1 MLISLS
7 IFLVTGAVAGLLAGL
22 LGIGGGMVI
31 VPALVFTLPALGVA
45 PDVLTQVA
53 VGTSLACISA
63 ISISSARA
71 HHVRGGVIW
80 GVFAAMAPGLG
91 VGALAGAALAHVMP
105 SLWLQRVV
113 GVAALLV
120 AVKLLA
126 DIAPAPH
133 RDLPGRPALTAA
145 GGIIGS
151 LSSLIG
157 IGGGSLTVPY
167 LVWCNVPIT
176 RAVGTSA
183 ACGMPIAW
191 AGAVGFAVAGWGLAG
206 IGPGSLG
213 YLNLPATGGIV
224 AGSLLFTPL
233 GAALAHRL
241 PARALKRVFALLLV
255 VVGVRMLWG

>member
-31 VPALVFTLPALGVA
+31 VPALVVTLPALGVA
-45 PDVLTQVA
+45 PEVLTQVA

-80 GVFAAMAPGLG
+80 HVFAAMAPGLV

-120 AVKLLA
+120 ASA
-126 DIAPAPH
+126 FAA
-133 RDLPGRPALTAA
+133 AL
-145 GGIIGS
+145 
-151 LSSLIG
+151 
-157 IGGGSLTVPY
+157 
-167 LVWCNVPIT
+167 
-176 RAVGTSA
+176 
-183 ACGMPIAW
+183 
-191 AGAVGFAVAGWGLAG
+191 GL
-206 IGPGSLG
+206 
-213 YLNLPATGGIV
+213 
-224 AGSLLFTPL
+224 L
-233 GAALAHRL
+233 GALLCHRMV
-241 PARALKRVFALLLV
+241 ARKIAARTAVDLDIFA
-255 VVGVRMLWG
+255 